1 MITIYGMR
9 ASGNCYKLQLLLDQL
24 GREYRWVD
32 VDSAHGATRTPE
44 YLAKNPNGKVPLL
57 ELDDGRRLAESGA
70 ILCYLAEGTPFLPA
84 DHWLRAQ
91 TLQWMFFEQYSHE
104 PCIAVA
110 RFIRGW
116 LPHDHPRQ
124 AEVPALLQKGVQAL
138 SVMEQHLAGRDWF
151 VGDSYGLA
159 DIALYAYTHCAG
171 DGGFELSTFPNIC
184 AWLGRVTGSTRP
196 HPDAIVDLALQ
207 NPLPTLP
214 INIMSIPFALSAR
227 HKGFNRAEIVD
238 QNFIEFVQLW
248 QGDVRAAP
256 RDSEAVLPGSA
267 LDARGFRELLESQ
280 LISRHLDLMAR
291 VLRVQN
297 KVFYTIGSSGHE
309 GNAMVARLARH
320 TDPAFL
326 HYRSGGFMAERFRKI
341 PGMDPVSIRR

>member
-9 ASGNCYKLQLLLDQL
+9 SSGNCYKLQLLLDQS

-124 AEVPALLQKGVQAL
+124 VEVPALLQKGVQAL

-171 DGGFELSTFPNIC
+171 DGGFELSAFPNIC
-184 AWLGRVTGSTRP
+184 AWL
-196 HPDAIVDLALQ
+196 D
-207 NPLPTLP
+207 
-214 INIMSIPFALSAR
+214 
-227 HKGFNRAEIVD
+227 
-238 QNFIEFVQLW
+238 
-248 QGDVRAAP
+248 
-256 RDSEAVLPGSA
+256 
-267 LDARGFRELLESQ
+267 
-280 LISRHLDLMAR
+280 
-291 VLRVQN
+291 RVQAQP
-297 KVFYTIGSSGHE
+297 GHSP
-309 GNAMVARLARH
+309 MQH
-320 TDPAFL
+320 SP
-326 HYRSGGFMAERFRKI
+326 S
-341 PGMDPVSIRR
+341 